1 MKLLLQIL
9 IFIGL
14 KFKELLWN
22 IVIQAML
29 FIIACILIFCG
40 IITSIGAI
48 AYNFVDLTSWGKH
61 VYVLTDSHTFL
72 NYLEVYVNL
81 GGCLL
86 AIVVAVAFV
95 LFIIFCLLWSLTKL
109 IFFCSEKQGT
119 YSIFIVSKISYGRNK
134 IKRFFA
140 ENWNKSKNI
149 VDKISREK

>member
-22 IVIQAML
+22 IVTQTML
-29 FIIACILIFCG
+29 FIIACILIVCG
-40 IITSIGAI
+40 VITSIGAI
-48 AYNFVDLTSWGKH
+48 AYNFVDLISWGKN

-72 NYLEVYVNL
+72 NYLEVYINL
-81 GGCLL
+81 GGYLL
-86 AIVVAVAFV
+86 AIVVVIAFA
-95 LFIIFCLLWSLTKL
+95 LTIIFCLLWPLIKL
-109 IFFCSEKQGT
+109 IF
-119 YSIFIVSKISYGRNK
+119 SYNK

-140 ENWNKSKNI
+140 ENWSKSKNI